1 MSLPAVAEPL
11 SAAPPARGRVLHL
24 ITRLD
29 RGGSAD
35 NTLLSCLGLD
45 ELGWEVTLAYGRTT
59 EPSAIL
65 AEVERRSSIER
76 VMIPSLVRAVDPI
89 SDTRALRTIGEIVGR
104 GRFDLVHTHSSKAGI
119 LGRMAARASGARVVH
134 TPHGHVFEG
143 YFNPIVSRAFVLVER
158 LAARWCDRIVVL
170 TDRGREQHLEHG
182 VGRPDQ
188 FVTIHS
194 GVRLG
199 PFRNGMPRRDAM
211 RLSLGL
217 PRDARVVGCVA
228 RLTPI
233 KGQAHLLDA
242 IARLVERIPQ
252 LRLLLVGDGE
262 DRVALQVRARKEDLR
277 GKVIFTG
284 ACADPRPAMAA
295 MDLVVMPSLNEGQGR
310 AVVEAMAAGLPV
322 VASGVGGL
330 PEVLDGERGGLLVP
344 PADPAAL
351 AEAIETLVTFP
362 ERAASL
368 AEDARLRA
376 ARYDDRTMVDNLSTL
391 YQSLLREVTG

>member
-1 MSLPAVAEPL
+1 
-11 SAAPPARGRVLHL
+11 VLHV

-45 ELGWEVTLAYGRTT
+45 DLGWEVTLAYGRTT
-59 EPSAIL
+59 EPSPVL
-65 AEVERRSSIER
+65 SEVERRGSIER
-76 VMIPSLVRAVDPI
+76 VVIQSLVRAVDPI
-89 SDTRALRTIGEIVGR
+89 SDTRTFRTIRELVGR
-104 GRFDLVHTHSSKAGI
+104 GGFDLVHTHSSKAGL
-119 LGRMAARASGARVVH
+119 LGRMAAHGTGARVVH

-143 YFNPIVSRAFVLVER
+143 YFNPVVSRAFVFVER

-170 TDRGREQHLEHG
+170 TDRGREEHLQRG
-182 VGRPDQ
+182 VGHRDQ

-194 GVRLG
+194 GVRLE
-199 PFRNGMPRRDAM
+199 PYRNGMPRRDAV

-233 KGQAHLLDA
+233 KGQTYLLEA
-242 IARLVERIPQ
+242 IARLSGKIPD

-262 DRVALQVRARKEDLR
+262 DRVALQARARREDLR

-284 ACADPRPAMAA
+284 ACVDPRPAMAA
-295 MDLVVMPSLNEGQGR
+295 MDLVAMPSLNEGQGR
-310 AVVEAMAAGLPV
+310 AVVEAMAAGIPV
-322 VASGVGGL
+322 VASRVGGL

-344 PADPAAL
+344 PGDPEAL
-351 AEAIETLVTFP
+351 AEAIETLVTSP
-362 ERAASL
+362 ERVAKL
-368 AEDARLRA
+368 ARAGRLRA
-376 ARYDDRTMVDNLSTL
+376 TRYDDRTMVDRLSTL
-391 YQSLLREVTG
+391 YQSLLHEVTG